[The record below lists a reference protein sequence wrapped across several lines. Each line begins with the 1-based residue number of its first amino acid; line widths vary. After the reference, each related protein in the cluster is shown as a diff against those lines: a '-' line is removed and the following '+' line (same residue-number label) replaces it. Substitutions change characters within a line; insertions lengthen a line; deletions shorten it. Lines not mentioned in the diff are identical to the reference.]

1 MDVRCDKCQAGG
13 TVLFGAPPAA
23 APRPPAAVPNPGAT
37 VLFGTMA
44 APGANV
50 NRQLQ
55 RAAPLK
61 PDQGQA
67 AFIEGT
73 DLATRED
80 GGPKAV
86 ERLKAALATAPQS
99 ARIHFRLA
107 MAYQALHQD
116 AARVKVKRRPP
127 MRVAATASRNTAA
140 AYAPAPTSSSSTPA
154 TRWPTGPAQFA
165 CARAP

>member
-13 TVLFGAPPAA
+13 TVLFGAAPAA

-116 AARVKVKRRPP
+116 ADARKELRETLRISPQHERAK
-127 MRVAATASRNTAA
+127 MLLELI
-140 AYAPAPTSSSSTPA
+140 TPA
-154 TRWPTGPAQFA
+154 N
-165 CARAP
+165 ARAGASEGNKQ